1 MPKQSTLSK
10 ELIVFIE
17 TLPPMKTSELI
28 RLTGGKY
35 SKDTCRYALI
45 RYGKLLLTEAERHKD
60 IVAEIKASPTPLT
73 SAYIRKKYGVAS
85 NTATNLL
92 RSCGKFSRVR
102 LDSCHSIAKSLPEPM
117 LARDFAQKYKKSLKQ
132 SRKAL
137 SRYGKLKRVEA
148 RQRCLKLTA
157 KQIAETLTE
166 PISAKEFSEKYNKT
180 LKITYKALKETGKL
194 KPVPT
199 GKPRSNG
206 AVKPPSQSEPA
217 PKRSTSD
224 PKPRQ
229 QKSSF
234 DKFYSNFSKY
244 AKRIQDDEFAYID

>member
-1 MPKQSTLSK
+1 MPKQSTPSK
-10 ELIVFIE
+10 ELSALIE
-17 TLPPMKTSELI
+17 TLSPMKTSELI

-35 SKDTCRYALI
+35 NKDTCRYALI
-45 RYGKLLLTEAERHKD
+45 RSGKLLLTEAERHKD

-73 SAYIRKKYGVAS
+73 STYIRKKYGVAS

-102 LDSCHSIAKSLPEPM
+102 LDSCYSIAKSLTEPM
-117 LARDFAQKYKKSLKQ
+117 LARDFAQKYNKSLKQ
-132 SRKAL
+132 SCKAL
-137 SRYGKLKRVEA
+137 TRYGKLKRVEA
-148 RQRCLKLTA
+148 RQRRLKLTA

-194 KPVPT
+194 KHVPT
-199 GKPRSNG
+199 GRHPSNG
-206 AVKPPSQSEPA
+206 TDKPPAKDTPA
-217 PKRSTSD
+217 TKRSTSEL
-224 PKPRQ
+224 KPRQ
-229 QKSSF
+229 QKNSF